1 MSIQTP
7 AANAAASS
15 EGLLSS
21 LRWRIAT
28 KKFDPAKKIPETQ
41 WSALEES
48 LVLAPSSYGLQAWKF
63 FVVDDAA
70 LRAKLKSA
78 AWGQGQITD
87 ADKLVVFAVKKDFGA
102 ADVERYV
109 ERISEIRRLPML
121 ALEGYKKTM
130 LASAALPPDK
140 VQAWL
145 IRQVYI
151 ALGVFLTSAAALGVD
166 ACPMEGFDKDKFDEI
181 LGLPAKGWSSVVLA
195 TAGYRAADDAY
206 AAQAKVRFAKSEVV
220 AHL

>member
-15 EGLLSS
+15 EGLLAS
-21 LRWRIAT
+21 LRWRVAT
-28 KKFDPAKKIPETQ
+28 KKFDPARKIPADR
-41 WSALEES
+41 WAALEEA

-63 FVVDDAA
+63 FVVDKPE
-70 LRAKLKSA
+70 LRAKLQPLSY
-78 AWGQGQITD
+78 GQAQIVD

-109 ERISEIRRLPML
+109 ERISEVRRLPVS
-121 ALEGYKKTM
+121 ALDAYKKMM
-130 LASAALPPDK
+130 LASAGLPPEK
-140 VQAWL
+140 VAAWL
-145 IRQVYI
+145 TRQVYI

-166 ACPMEGFDKDKFDEI
+166 ACPMEGFDKDKYDDL
-181 LGLPAKGWSSVVLA
+181 LGLSAQGWNSVVLA
-195 TAGYRAADDAY
+195 TAGYRAPDDAY
-206 AAQAKVRFAKSEVV
+206 ASQAKVRFAKDEVV